1 MDDFYLATAVSTNS
15 VSGYHFVTIP
25 GLKISSF
32 TGPSDKMSD
41 DLQFSLTRKLSLNDT
56 NEYQHNVL
64 ILNGKCCEDIK

>member
-1 MDDFYLATAVSTNS
+1 MSNFSCAEPN
-15 VSGYHFVTIP
+15 P
-25 GLKISSF
+25 GLKISF

-41 DLQFSLTRKLSLNDT
+41 DVEFGSDICPMTFSFDSEISLNDT

>member
-1 MDDFYLATAVSTNS
+1 MDVHRPGFSICAKTWTMDDFSTNS

-41 DLQFSLTRKLSLNDT
+41 DVEFGS
-56 NEYQHNVL
+56 
-64 ILNGKCCEDIK
+64 DICPIG